1 MTGFAEWKRAITPA
15 VSQDNPK
22 NGMPSNLTWVNLN
35 HRLRL
40 IIFAFNIFSRMSY
53 LCQSSLGTSEP
64 FSKVTGKPSSF
75 LNLLSCFII
84 PQSWTDD
91 AIFFFNLSSE
101 WCSFFSS
108 IICRKKVLIPKKS
121 LWTNRTNLRLKR
133 PMVFHSTSFFMCF
146 RTLVFQV
153 QFEWNFLP
161 SLSLLL
167 QSLSVVFAWLLGTL
181 G

>member
-1 MTGFAEWKRAITPA
+1 MR
-15 VSQDNPK
+15 
-22 NGMPSNLTWVNLN
+22 LTSSPGCHISVNLLLGQVN
-35 HRLRL
+35 HFLRSLESQVPFWTCFPVLLFPNLGLMMRL
-40 IIFAFNIFSRMSY
+40 
-53 LCQSSLGTSEP
+53 
-64 FSKVTGKPSSF
+64 
-75 LNLLSCFII
+75 
-84 PQSWTDD
+84 
-91 AIFFFNLSSE
+91 FFFNLSSE